1 MNSLRFLSLCP
12 LCILLSF
19 SADNASLICSTLHHA
34 EALRCD
40 HQQRALYVVLEEYDI
55 LLDILVFYGIALTG
69 KLATEKVQWQAW
81 YSWISCKLIR
91 KLGRSWEGNH
101 HSPIFQ
107 ALHTV
112 VILQVHI
119 NASSRSVTILT
130 WLSPSTCTGAV
141 IVPKSKFMIPG
152 E

>member
-69 KLATEKVQWQAW
+69 NKLNLQLKK
-81 YSWISCKLIR
+81 YSDRLDIH
-91 KLGRSWEGNH
+91 E
-101 HSPIFQ
+101 
-107 ALHTV
+107 
-112 VILQVHI
+112 
-119 NASSRSVTILT
+119 
-130 WLSPSTCTGAV
+130 
-141 IVPKSKFMIPG
+141 
-152 E
+152 